1 MNELVTVDPKEYGL
15 EETKARDIE
24 AAFKP
29 MLEKMTELEGEYNEV
44 MALPEGKEMVAQAR
58 ELRLKYVKVRT
69 GTAKIHKTQKAYY
82 LSAGRCL
89 DGWKNA
95 QLHASQ
101 GIEENLKAKED
112 HFINMEKARLDKL
125 QSERADA
132 LREYEVEFIPENL
145 SEMEEDVWE
154 NYLTGT
160 KDAFNMRVEAER
172 IDKEKRIAKQKADAE
187 ERERIRLDNERLQ
200 KEAADRENAIR
211 KERAEMER
219 VNAARQAKQE
229 EERKA
234 IEEKARKER
243 EAAEAKLAEERAER
257 ERLEQEER
265 NRRELERI
273 DAEKKAQ
280 AQAEEAKRV
289 ADVKHRKKIEAL
301 IIVGLMGCGV
311 TDQDKAQRVLES
323 IKSGVIPNVTI
334 NY

>member
-1 MNELVTVDPKEYGL
+1 
-15 EETKARDIE
+15 
-24 AAFKP
+24 
-29 MLEKMTELEGEYNEV
+29 
-44 MALPEGKEMVAQAR
+44 
-58 ELRLKYVKVRT
+58 
-69 GTAKIHKTQKAYY
+69 
-82 LSAGRCL
+82 
-89 DGWKNA
+89 
-95 QLHASQ
+95 
-101 GIEENLKAKED
+101 
-112 HFINMEKARLDKL
+112 MEKARLDKL

-172 IDKEKRIAKQKADAE
+172 IAKEKRIAKQKADAE